1 MRWRTEAGR
10 GQLKCIDIKKLFL
23 LHLGW
28 KRPGEGVKMLTKK
41 ASIIHPPSLENTLT
55 PIFTERYRI
64 PILGGSLEHD
74 VHMWREKDKSIF

>member
-1 MRWRTEAGR
+1 MEASR
-10 GQLKCIDIKKLFL
+10 GGGQNAHEKGFYN
-23 LHLGW
+23 
-28 KRPGEGVKMLTKK
+28 T
-41 ASIIHPPSLENTLT
+41 PPSLENTLFT